1 MWVAGFGEK
10 EFSHVHAQ
18 APLTCGKLAN
28 DYSNS
33 MSQSKMNG
41 PCCLVPVGTQRFRNR
56 KIFRMSDKPHL
67 AQGAIGQFGG
77 RVGHKAAGFISK
89 KFFHP
94 SNYKNQEKLWAAIE
108 AKKEEEQRQEE
119 LRKKREEER
128 RIEGLMSEM
137 KSAASSSSLHSKKRD
152 SSSIQEVPTSQSRQ
166 EKEAVEETRKRLA
179 MIRREGEAGV
189 PLSPSKPI
197 KLAIRSSF
205 AEDIHEHGHT
215 EVWGSFF
222 DMKEKKWGYACC
234 RSLDGASKCEQ

>member
-1 MWVAGFGEK
+1 M
-10 EFSHVHAQ
+10 
-18 APLTCGKLAN
+18 
-28 DYSNS
+28 
-33 MSQSKMNG
+33 
-41 PCCLVPVGTQRFRNR
+41 
-56 KIFRMSDKPHL
+56 
-67 AQGAIGQFGG
+67 
-77 RVGHKAAGFISK
+77 GHKAAGFISK

-137 KSAASSSSLHSKKRD
+137 KSAASSSSLPSKKRD
-152 SSSIQEVPTSQSRQ
+152 SSSIQEMPTSHSRE

-179 MIRREGEAGV
+179 MIRKAEDAEV
-189 PLSPSKPI
+189 QFSPTNHR

-222 DMKEKKWGYACC
+222 DITEKKWGYACC
-234 RSLDGASKCEQ
+234 RSLDRSSKCGQ